1 MPIDYS
7 RYPPTWK
14 TEIRPAIL
22 KRAGNKCEWCGL
34 PNYAFV
40 IRKDGT
46 ASQLTPEQAENARQ
60 AGERVTR
67 IVLTIAHLNH
77 IITDSRHANLA
88 ALCQR
93 CHLSHDAQHHARNAA
108 RTRREK
114 RLVAGQLELL

>member
-7 RYPPTWK
+7 RYPPHWK
-14 TEIRPAIL
+14 TQIRPAIL
-22 KRAGNKCEWCGL
+22 QRAKNKCEWCGL

-40 IRKDGT
+40 VRKNGT
-46 ASQLTPEQAENARQ
+46 TSQLTPEQAEDARQ

-77 IITDSRHANLA
+77 NINDNRHANLA

-93 CHLSHDAQHHARNAA
+93 CHLSHDAPYHAKNAA

-114 RLVAGQLELL
+114 RLALGQLELL